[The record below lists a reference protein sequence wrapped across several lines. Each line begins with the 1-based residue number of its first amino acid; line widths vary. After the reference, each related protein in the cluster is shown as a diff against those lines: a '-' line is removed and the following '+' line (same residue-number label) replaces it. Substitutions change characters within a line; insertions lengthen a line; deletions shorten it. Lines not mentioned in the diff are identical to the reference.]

1 MTVRR
6 IDRIRDPL
14 YVAGLEGRSTESLRA
29 MRDECAELETEA
41 SYLRRLAQGRID
53 IVRAEQERRAA
64 GGGGSL
70 GSLIDDLPRILA
82 GDAPRTDVVHSR
94 LPTRIGPP
102 DTAELGRDYPEL
114 QEGSLLANV
123 PLLSDEELASARAR
137 FERTE
142 REISGI
148 RKELHGVM
156 NRIEGHLARRLHDG
170 A

>member
-6 IDRIRDPL
+6 IDRIRDPQYL
-14 YVAGLEGRSTESLRA
+14 AGLEARPTDALRA

-41 SYLRRLAQGRID
+41 SYLRRLAQARID
-53 IVRAEQERRAA
+53 IVRAEQEQRAE
-64 GGGGSL
+64 GGGRSL
-70 GSLIDDLPRILA
+70 GSLVDDLHRILA
-82 GDAPRTDVVHSR
+82 GDAPRTDVAHSR

-102 DTAELGRDYPEL
+102 DTAELGLDFPEL
-114 QEGSLLANV
+114 HEGSLLANV
-123 PLLSDEELASARAR
+123 PFLSDDELAAACTR
-137 FERTE
+137 FERIE

-156 NRIEGHLARRLHDG
+156 NRIEGQLARRLHDG